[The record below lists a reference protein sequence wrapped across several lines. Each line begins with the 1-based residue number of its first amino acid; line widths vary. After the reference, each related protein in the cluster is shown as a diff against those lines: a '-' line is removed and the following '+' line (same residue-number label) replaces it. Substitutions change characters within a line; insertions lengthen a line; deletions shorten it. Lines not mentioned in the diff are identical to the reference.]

1 MEIGRIYIAV
11 CTRRELKPEWVLTFG
26 SVLGSC
32 FMLAGFEN
40 VRWNFNTMFP
50 LDLAR
55 NMSIK
60 EALSWK
66 ADYLLFL
73 DDDVLPPATGLV
85 KLYRDALPIVSG
97 LVKHRR
103 PPYTP
108 LVARRVDRSKPWKVD
123 DPNLRWDVEF
133 AKNYPRDQ
141 LVEVDASGM
150 GFVLIMRE
158 VFEKTPEPWFKF
170 EARFGEDFYF
180 FWKAQ
185 QAGFKNYVDTGVKC
199 LHMADMFIGEESV
212 LREEYLSH
220 WKDQKC
226 FWGK

>member
-1 MEIGRIYIAV
+1 
-11 CTRRELKPEWVLTFG
+11 
-26 SVLGSC
+26 
-32 FMLAGFEN
+32 
-40 VRWNFNTMFP
+40 
-50 LDLAR
+50 
-55 NMSIK
+55 MSIK

-108 LVARRVDRSKPWKVD
+108 LVARRVDRSKPWKLD

-170 EARFGEDFYF
+170 EAGFGEDFYF

-226 FWGK
+226 FWDK

>member
-1 MEIGRIYIAV
+1 VEIGRIYIAV
-11 CTRRELKPEWVLTFG
+11 CTRRDLKPEWAATF
-26 SVLGSC
+26 SSILGSA

-40 VRWNFNTMFP
+40 VSWNFNTMMP

-55 NMSIK
+55 NTCVK
-60 EALSWK
+60 EALNWQ

-103 PPYTP
+103 PPHTP
-108 LVARRVDRSKPWKVD
+108 LVARRIDRSKPWDLK
-123 DPNLRWDVEF
+123 DPNIHWDVEF

-141 LVEVDASGM
+141 LIEVDASGM
-150 GFVLIMRE
+150 GFVLITRE
-158 VFEKTPEPWFKF
+158 VLEKAAEPWFKF
-170 EARFGEDFYF
+170 EAGFGEDFYF

-185 QAGFKNYVDTGVKC
+185 QTGFRNYVDTSVKC
-199 LHMADMFIGEESV
+199 LHMADMFIGEEQV

-220 WKDQKC
+220 WKNQKC
-226 FWGK
+226 FMDK